1 MTPRTIAL
9 KAMPLKAMPLKAV
22 PLKAVPLKIVALH
35 TAPLKSAGLRIG
47 ALSWPDPGLR
57 ALEAALATTLAFTA
71 LVLRSSRFPSF
82 PSLPRRARSDP
93 LAIPWTSLRLRRPNV
108 PEAVW
113 SAIGGLVVA
122 VFVGGPAMLPAG
134 LLGAVGTLIW
144 LSRRRGRATLRE
156 RARLTAQVPPLADLF
171 AAGLAAGLQPAQAA
185 ATVAQAFGRNG
196 FTATARPTTRPTAR
210 PTARLSARL
219 TARPATRLTS
229 RQTSPSPPTPEA
241 DRSEL
246 AGIDLLACRFHD
258 SATAALAGAEPEAA
272 WSALAQDEATAPL
285 AAAVIRASRT
295 GAPAATTVGRAA
307 RELRDAAADVLA
319 AEVRAVGV
327 RATAPLALCFL
338 PAFIFLGVLPTALGL
353 LPRLRA

>member
-1 MTPRTIAL
+1 MTPRTMAL
-9 KAMPLKAMPLKAV
+9 HTV
-22 PLKAVPLKIVALH
+22 PLKSVPLKIAALH
-35 TAPLKSAGLRIG
+35 SVPLKIEGLRIG
-47 ALSWPDPGLR
+47 TLSWPDPGLR
-57 ALEAALATTLAFTA
+57 ALEAALATTLVFAA
-71 LVLRSSRFPSF
+71 LVLRSNRFPSF
-82 PSLPRRARSDP
+82 PSLPRQARSDP
-93 LAIPWTSLRLRRPNV
+93 LAIPWTSVQLRRPKV

-113 SAIGGLVVA
+113 AALGGLVVA

-144 LSRRRGRATLRE
+144 LNRRRGRVALRD

-171 AAGLAAGLQPAQAA
+171 AAGLSAGLQPAQAA

-196 FTATARPTTRPTAR
+196 FTATARPAAR
-210 PTARLSARL
+210 PAARLTARLSARL
-219 TARPATRLTS
+219 SARLTM
-229 RQTSPSPPTPEA
+229 RQPSHPTSGA

-272 WSALAQDEATAPL
+272 WSALALDEATAPL

-338 PAFIFLGVLPTALGL
+338 PAFVFLGVLPTALGL
-353 LPRLRA
+353 LPRLHG

>member
-1 MTPRTIAL
+1 MTPRIMAL
-9 KAMPLKAMPLKAV
+9 KTV
-22 PLKAVPLKIVALH
+22 PLKSVPLKIAALH
-35 TAPLKSAGLRIG
+35 TMRLSSEGPRIG

-57 ALEAALATTLAFTA
+57 ALEAALATTLAFAA

-82 PSLPRRARSDP
+82 PSLPRQPRSDP
-93 LAIPWTSLRLRRPNV
+93 LAIPWASVQLRRPNV
-108 PEAVW
+108 PESVW
-113 SAIGGLVVA
+113 AALGGLVVA
-122 VFVGGPAMLPAG
+122 VFVGGSAMLPAG

-144 LSRRRGRATLRE
+144 LNRRRGRATLRE

-210 PTARLSARL
+210 PTARPAARLAARTSARPG
-219 TARPATRLTS
+219 ARLAA
-229 RQTSPSPPTPEA
+229 RQASPPTRGA

-258 SATAALAGAEPEAA
+258 SATAALAGADPEAA

-327 RATAPLALCFL
+327 RATTPLALCFL
-338 PAFIFLGVLPTALGL
+338 PAFVFLGVLPTALGL
-353 LPRLRA
+353 LPRLRG